1 MLELSCNNVP
11 RWNDYPD
18 KNDKTYVNDLYS
30 LLLLFCLFLT
40 FVSLR
45 HLCVSSSPFCLSLT
59 FAFVSWTIFSFQYC
73 VCVSAHSKP
82 NEDDLEH
89 ATKNKVIWFQ
99 LLKQIFFVSSSRYN
113 RPKIRTDNCKVSSIF
128 ILVCL
133 NLKYFK
139 LQKRFQIVH

>member
-1 MLELSCNNVP
+1 MKRLP
-11 RWNDYPD
+11 RQKWQ
-18 KNDKTYVNDLYS
+18 TYLNDLS
-30 LLLLFCLFLT
+30 SLFLLLCFFIT
-40 FVSLR
+40 FVFLR
-45 HLCVSSSPFCLSLT
+45 HLCVSLAPLCFFLT
-59 FAFVSWTIFSFQYC
+59 FAFAFVSWTIFSFQYC
-73 VCVSAHSKP
+73 VCVSAHWKP

-99 LLKQIFFVSSSRYN
+99 LLKQFFFFASSSSHRN

-139 LQKRFQIVH
+139 LQKRFQMVH